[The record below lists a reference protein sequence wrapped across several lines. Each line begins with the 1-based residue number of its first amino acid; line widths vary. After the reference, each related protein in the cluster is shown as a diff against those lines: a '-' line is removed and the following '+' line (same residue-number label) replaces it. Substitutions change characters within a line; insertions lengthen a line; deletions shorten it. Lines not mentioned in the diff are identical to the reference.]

1 MWLSVDCI
9 SWPCPRTGDP
19 RVPGVAQPLSGR
31 KHSRSAAR
39 PRRSRNAPARDLA
52 ILYEDEAIVVV
63 DKPAGLLT
71 VPLPRREHAPS
82 VASLIEERHRSHRAR
97 RPFAVHRIDRDTSGI
112 VVFARNPRAQEA
124 LKRQFI
130 AHEPERVYLAIV
142 HGSPRPTTGTWRDRL
157 AWDQQAL
164 IQKSAAA
171 SHPRAMEAVSE
182 YRVVESF
189 QYASLVEVRLRTGKR
204 NQIRIQAAS
213 RGHTLV
219 GERQYVDRAPTHR
232 IAFPR
237 QALHAHRLAFRHPV
251 DGRALSFESP
261 LPRDLEELLASMR
274 RS

>member
-1 MWLSVDCI
+1 MRL
-9 SWPCPRTGDP
+9 
-19 RVPGVAQPLSGR
+19 
-31 KHSRSAAR
+31 SRSAAHPSR
-39 PRRSRNAPARDLA
+39 PSKSRARDLA

-71 VPLPRREHAPS
+71 VPLPRREQAPS
-82 VASLIEERHRSHRAR
+82 VAGLIEERYRSHRAR

-142 HGSPRPTTGTWRDRL
+142 HGSPRPTTGTWRDRM
-157 AWDQQAL
+157 AWDRQAL

-189 QYASLVEVRLRTGKR
+189 QHASLVEVRLRTGKR
-204 NQIRIQAAS
+204 NQIRYQAAL
-213 RGHTLV
+213 RGHPLV
-219 GERQYVDRAPTHR
+219 GERQYVDRVPTHP
-232 IAFPR
+232 IAFGR
-237 QALHAHRLAFRHPV
+237 QALHAHRLAFHHPV

-261 LPRDLEELLASMR
+261 LPRDLEELLGSLR
-274 RS
+274 RT

>member
-1 MWLSVDCI
+1 MRH
-9 SWPCPRTGDP
+9 P
-19 RVPGVAQPLSGR
+19 
-31 KHSRSAAR
+31 RSAAR
-39 PRRSRNAPARDLA
+39 PRRPRDAQARDLA

-82 VASLIEERHRSHRAR
+82 VASLIEARYRSHRAR

-157 AWDQQAL
+157 VWDQQAL
-164 IQKSAAA
+164 IQKPAAA
-171 SHPRAMEAVSE
+171 SHPRAMEAISE

-189 QYASLVEVRLRTGKR
+189 QHASLLEVRLRTGKR
-204 NQIRIQAAS
+204 NQIRIQAALH
-213 RGHTLV
+213 GHPLV
-219 GERQYVDRAPTHR
+219 GERQYVDRTPPHP
-232 IAFPR
+232 IECPR
-237 QALHAHRLAFRHPV
+237 QALHAHRLAFRHPI

-261 LPRDLEELLASMR
+261 LPHDLEGLLASLR
-274 RS
+274 HT